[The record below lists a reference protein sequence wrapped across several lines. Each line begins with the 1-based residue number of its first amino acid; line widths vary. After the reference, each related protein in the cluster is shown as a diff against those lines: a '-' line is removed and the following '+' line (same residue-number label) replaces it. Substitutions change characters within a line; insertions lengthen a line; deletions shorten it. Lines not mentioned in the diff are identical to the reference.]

1 MRNDQYPRRPQNILR
16 NGTLIQEKRMT
27 MQITV
32 EDFDK
37 VDVRI
42 GTIVAV
48 DINKK
53 ARKPAYKLTVDL
65 GEELGIKTS
74 SAQITDLYTPEDLL
88 GRQAVFCVNLAPM
101 HIGSVR
107 SEVRILGSES
117 QDGVVL
123 LQPSMPVR
131 NLEREP
137 NTDESKSY
145 VVRNGDRVF

>member
-1 MRNDQYPRRPQNILR
+1 
-16 NGTLIQEKRMT
+16 

-32 EDFDK
+32 EDFDR

-74 SAQITDLYTPEDLL
+74 SAQITDLYAPEDLV
-88 GRQAVFCVNLAPM
+88 GRQAVFCVNLVPM

-117 QDGVVL
+117 EGGVVL
-123 LQPSMPVR
+123 LQPSMAV
-131 NLEREP
+131 
-137 NTDESKSY
+137 K
-145 VVRNGDRVF
+145 NGDRVF